1 MKSKE
6 ENAITLVALIVTIII
21 LLVLAGIAIS
31 TLGGENGLFAR
42 VKQAKKAHVQSEMQE
57 QLTLALNGL
66 QIDKNG
72 SASLDDV
79 TQEWISSV
87 ISSDYNP
94 TIKEDVRDDTCGCR

>member
-42 VKQAKKAHVQSEMQE
+42 VKQTKKAHIQAEMQE

-72 SASLDDV
+72 RSPLTETACG
-79 TQEWISSV
+79 ESSN
-87 ISSDYNP
+87 I
-94 TIKEDVRDDTCGCR
+94 